1 MIAIAPKIAPS
12 GISSTSPSSQA
23 PAAKQSF
30 SDVLE
35 QSTPSAG
42 KSLADRAVRSGETT
56 SSVSGPSE
64 REASSSDYQSSDS
77 KSLDTKSSESESDD
91 SKTSDSKTNVSK
103 ATNSKPDPHVSTQVA
118 TSSSEA
124 LDKTV
129 PVVVVQP
136 LPAPVSLPQGT
147 INVND
152 FSPDTLFADA
162 AAREMAL
169 TGQAPNNEG
178 NSSSILRTASSA
190 PKDQSGLPVSASTP
204 SKDAA
209 ATETQGD
216 AHDQDSAT
224 SPGENLG
231 DTKAVASLIAN
242 LPGVAVSAPK
252 SQPDNAPAQGRNI
265 SRGTSET
272 SDGSKAQ
279 VAAQTEFDQA
289 LLLPTASLPP
299 SVFSAP
305 NLETGFSSS
314 STTQSKLSLDRSQSA
329 VNPTG
334 AGTSQKNPGDSGT
347 IKAETQKNDS
357 QSSLSS
363 DTTAQ
368 STDIALA
375 KAPDSSP
382 IFSLD
387 GIQSS
392 LNANDGKSAPV
403 SLPQESSGQQPGQ
416 LEQKS
421 TGVSQTPLPG
431 EPANSYLPSL
441 VQSAKLVERIGEAE
455 LRLGIRAGEFG
466 SVDIRTSMV
475 RNQFTAEISVER
487 GELGRVMA
495 AELTGLQNRLTE
507 QRVPVASITLQN
519 HTGGQSTGSEQ
530 QKPRN
535 SQPMYATSLGS
546 GSGSGRDE
554 SSTNAMVAVEATAPA
569 SRLDIH
575 M

>member
-1 MIAIAPKIAPS
+1 VIAIAPKIAPS

-56 SSVSGPSE
+56 SSISGPSE

-103 ATNSKPDPHVSTQVA
+103 ATNSKPDPHVSPQVA

-129 PVVVVQP
+129 PVVIVQP

-178 NSSSILRTASSA
+178 NSSSTLRTASSA

-209 ATETQGD
+209 TETPGD
-216 AHDQDSAT
+216 AHDQDPAT
-224 SPGENLG
+224 SAGENLG
-231 DTKAVASLIAN
+231 DTKAMASLIAN

-289 LLLPTASLPP
+289 LLLPTAFLPP
-299 SVFSAP
+299 SVSSTP

-403 SLPQESSGQQPGQ
+403 CLPQESSGQQPGQ

-530 QKPRN
+530 QKPRD

>member
-1 MIAIAPKIAPS
+1 VIAIAPKIAPS

-178 NSSSILRTASSA
+178 NSSSTLRTASSA

-209 ATETQGD
+209 TETPGD
-216 AHDQDSAT
+216 AHDQDPAT
-224 SPGENLG
+224 SAGENLG
-231 DTKAVASLIAN
+231 DTKAMASLIAN

-289 LLLPTASLPP
+289 LLLPTAFLPP
-299 SVFSAP
+299 SVSSTP

>member
-1 MIAIAPKIAPS
+1 M
-12 GISSTSPSSQA
+12 
-23 PAAKQSF
+23 
-30 SDVLE
+30 
-35 QSTPSAG
+35 
-42 KSLADRAVRSGETT
+42 
-56 SSVSGPSE
+56 
-64 REASSSDYQSSDS
+64 
-77 KSLDTKSSESESDD
+77 DTKSSESESDD

-242 LPGVAVSAPK
+242 LPGVAVAAPK

-289 LLLPTASLPP
+289 LLLPTAFLPP
-299 SVFSAP
+299 SVSSTP

-368 STDIALA
+368 STDIAPA

-530 QKPRN
+530 QKPRD
-535 SQPMYATSLGS
+535 SQPMYATSLGSGS